1 MPTGDADRIRR
12 YLYQRVEEAR
22 QAGKTRVTFRAGDIH
37 RALGMEHAHANV
49 CQVLQGKKFHSLAS
63 VEFVRYVDR
72 PPSGQ
77 GGNLTIE
84 FRVLTKATEKPDERY
99 VTSGTAQ
106 LWSAASGAGIPLLM
120 FNGGPGCDDY
130 LGPVAEM
137 IDDLCRVI
145 RFEPRGCGR
154 SDWDGNYDIDTL
166 LSDADAVRAEYGAET
181 CIVAGHSFGPS
192 AALAYALR
200 YPSGVIGLIGIAG
213 GNVLNDRTWSEAYH
227 QNLEEVGEDLGGREY
242 KADPNVNPRGNRS
255 WREYIKRP
263 TLFREIADLQI
274 PATFINGGKDIR
286 PNWPT
291 EQLAALMPR
300 GRYIEIPNAAHMI
313 WLTHAS
319 DLRRELRRAVRR
331 IVQDSRGLVSSQRQQ
346 DRSSVDAA

>member
-1 MPTGDADRIRR
+1 M
-12 YLYQRVEEAR
+12 
-22 QAGKTRVTFRAGDIH
+22 
-37 RALGMEHAHANV
+37 N
-49 CQVLQGKKFHSLAS
+49 
-63 VEFVRYVDR
+63 
-72 PPSGQ
+72 
-77 GGNLTIE
+77 IE
-84 FRVLTKATEKPDERY
+84 FRVLPKATERPDGRY
-99 VTSGTAQ
+99 VTSGAAQ
-106 LWSAASGAGIPLLM
+106 LWSAVSGTGVPLLM

-154 SDWDGNYDIDTL
+154 SDWDGNYDIETL
-166 LSDADAVRAEYGAET
+166 LGDADAVRREYGAET
-181 CIVAGHSFGPS
+181 CIVAGHSFGPR

-200 YPSGVIGLIGIAG
+200 HSSNVIGLIGIAG

-227 QNLEEVGEDLGGREY
+227 KQLEEVGEDLGGHED
-242 KADPNVNPRGNRS
+242 KADPDVNPRGNRS

-291 EQLAALMPR
+291 EQLASLIPK
-300 GRYIEIPNAAHMI
+300 GRYIEIPDAAHMI
-313 WLTHAS
+313 WLTHAT
-319 DLRRELRRAVRR
+319 DLRREFRRAIRR
-331 IVQDSRGLVSSQRQQ
+331 IVQDSRELVSSQEQSGGIQHRT
-346 DRSSVDAA
+346 